1 MIVYPGTSVHHVTKV
16 THGSRIASFFWTES
30 LIADVTRRAMM
41 FDLDMSIIRHN
52 SEYPEHASVVS
63 LTSLY
68 PTLLRQWAET

>member
-41 FDLDMSIIRHN
+41 FDLDMRSSPEPDIPIRR
-52 SEYPEHASVVS
+52 PWC
-63 LTSLY
+63 
-68 PTLLRQWAET
+68 R